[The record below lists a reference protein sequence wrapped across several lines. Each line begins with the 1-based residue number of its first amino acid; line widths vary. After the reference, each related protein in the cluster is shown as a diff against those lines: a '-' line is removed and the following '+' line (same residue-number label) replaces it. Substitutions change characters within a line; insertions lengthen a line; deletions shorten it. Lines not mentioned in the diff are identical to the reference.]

1 MQPWAHHQVH
11 IACQQTFQGMF
22 LAPCHHNC
30 NVNMVK
36 VVYAFWTS
44 WKWKSYKII
53 LSMEF
58 ILTLLLSLLLEPTK
72 GLTELSWNHYLDLP
86 KKKCKIRYK
95 YGMRKNVANHYETVE
110 TTKINPLLLFIKS
123 KFTVYICIHFFEF
136 NCSFAIYT
144 V

>member
-11 IACQQTFQGMF
+11 KACQQTFQGMF

-44 WKWKSYKII
+44 WNWKSYKII
-53 LSMEF
+53 LSTEF

-86 KKKCKIRYK
+86 KKKNIMK
-95 YGMRKNVANHYETVE
+95 YWNVMTKNLANHNAKYSIIVIHQI
-110 TTKINPLLLFIKS
+110 KIHGLYL
-123 KFTVYICIHFFEF
+123 
-136 NCSFAIYT
+136 YT
-144 V
+144 FLWIQL